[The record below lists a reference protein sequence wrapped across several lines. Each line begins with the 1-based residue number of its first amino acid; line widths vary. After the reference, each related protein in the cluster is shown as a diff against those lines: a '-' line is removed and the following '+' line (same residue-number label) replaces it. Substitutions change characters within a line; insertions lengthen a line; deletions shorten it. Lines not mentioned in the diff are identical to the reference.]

1 MSVVG
6 TESFLLVAGSWQL
19 VARSSQLLGSAPPV
33 CFNTGLMDSQAAQH
47 LHDLLSALDPSV
59 AAPALRPLERLVARS
74 GSCDGLIAAIV
85 GASGVGK
92 SEIVNALAG
101 ARVVAAGPLRPT
113 TTEKAIWGDV
123 DPAYLP
129 GKRVSDPEPL
139 PGVALVDTP
148 AAEHYSEAVA
158 NVLDLADVAIFVT
171 SPERYA
177 DAITASLLATIR
189 EWGIPVFT
197 VVSMGPQDPVD
208 VDRLIEDAKS
218 KLETPIDAV
227 VVGTD
232 MSPLKSLLDDMVLDR
247 EDLLERRDRAA
258 ASLCAIRTRE
268 VADVLHEHVIE
279 SRTVVASADE
289 AFARARLDRRQLAA
303 TADEEWDVA
312 AALIATMA
320 SEATDIAIDET
331 AANVA
336 ANATFSRVV
345 AEASVS
351 LPSIDQ
357 GPIDVWHQSTTDLAL
372 ASVKRRWMHPRRSRS
387 VRDEMWRLSV
397 DFDRRPSN
405 RIRNALRGRLPDLR
419 FDGGMA
425 LTAAIRDAGTARIT
439 AFRSDLDPSSR
450 VSPEELRAA
459 ADAVAVTGSLPGEAD
474 DDAA

>member
-1 MSVVG
+1 
-6 TESFLLVAGSWQL
+6 
-19 VARSSQLLGSAPPV
+19 V

-101 ARVVAAGPLRPT
+101 ARVAAAGPLRPT
-113 TTEKAIWGDV
+113 TTERAIWGDV

-129 GKRVSDPEPL
+129 GKRISDPDPL
-139 PGVALVDTP
+139 PGLALVDTP
-148 AAEHYSEAVA
+148 PAEHYSAAVA

-177 DAITASLLATIR
+177 DAITASLLAAMR
-189 EWGIPVFT
+189 ERGVPVFI
-197 VVSMGPQDPVD
+197 VVSIGPRDPVD
-208 VDRLIEDAKS
+208 LDRLIEDARS
-218 KLETPIDAV
+218 KLGTPIDAV
-227 VVGTD
+227 VGTD
-232 MSPLKSLLDDMVLDR
+232 MTPLSSLLDDMVLDR
-247 EDLLERRDRAA
+247 QGLLERRDRAA

-268 VADVLHEHVIE
+268 VADVLQEHVIE
-279 SRTVVASADE
+279 SRAVVATADE
-289 AFARARLDRRQLAA
+289 AFARARLDRRRLAA

-312 AALIATMA
+312 AASISTMA
-320 SEATDIAIDET
+320 FEATDTAIDET

-336 ANATFSRVV
+336 GNATFSRLV

-351 LPSIDQ
+351 LPSIDA
-357 GPIDVWHQSTTDLAL
+357 GPIDAWHQSTTDVAL
-372 ASVKRRWMHPRRSRS
+372 ASIKRRWMHPRRSRS

-405 RIRNALRGRLPDLR
+405 RIRKALSGGLHDLR

-425 LTAAIRDAGTARIT
+425 LTAALRDAGTARIA
-439 AFRSDLDPSSR
+439 AFRSDLDPSNR
-450 VSPEELRAA
+450 VSPEDLRTA
-459 ADAVAVTGSLPGEAD
+459 ADAIVPDGSSPGEAT
-474 DDAA
+474 DDAT

>member
-1 MSVVG
+1 
-6 TESFLLVAGSWQL
+6 
-19 VARSSQLLGSAPPV
+19 
-33 CFNTGLMDSQAAQH
+33 MDPQAAQH

-101 ARVVAAGPLRPT
+101 ARVAAAGPLRPT

-129 GKRVSDPEPL
+129 GKRISDPDPL

-177 DAITASLLATIR
+177 DAITASFLATIR

-197 VVSMGPQDPVD
+197 VVSIGSQDPVD
-208 VDRLIEDAKS
+208 IDRLIEDAKS
-218 KLETPIDAV
+218 KLGTPFDA

-232 MSPLKSLLDDMVLDR
+232 MTPLKSLLDDMVLDR

-268 VADVLHEHVIE
+268 VADVLQEHVIE
-279 SRTVVASADE
+279 SRTVVATADE

-345 AEASVS
+345 AEASVA

-372 ASVKRRWMHPRRSRS
+372 GSVKRRWMHPRRSKS

-405 RIRNALRGRLPDLR
+405 RIRNALGGRLPDLR

-425 LTAAIRDAGTARIT
+425 LTAALRDAGTARIA

-459 ADAVAVTGSLPGEAD
+459 ADAVAVTGSPPGEAD